1 MNAHSI
7 ARRPDSVSLNCQKR
21 ETLNANSIRFETIT
35 TLERFESLRE
45 EWNALWVRAS
55 GIHNLSFEYCLHS
68 LKEVALP
75 DGAELC
81 SVVAWKGQ
89 QLVLAWPLL
98 REREMLWR
106 SIRALAPDSS
116 VPSDILVEPGPEHNE
131 LFAGAWKLLHS
142 GKRADL
148 LNLPYVRAGTQ
159 LHALASKVRA
169 KGRAEP
175 LEIAVVRRARWTDW
189 ESLRQ
194 SLPSKSRKDLDSCNR
209 RLAKLGRVTVS
220 IVNPAETS
228 GNSLIDYLFDWK
240 KKWAEK
246 TGRQGNFFA
255 PRIRNFAVSLLRDPR
270 TSGQF
275 LLFAL
280 SVDDVPVAVN
290 LVAVEKTCV
299 RGMQAAFDDAYGK
312 YTPGAILLEHVVKWA
327 FDSNR
332 DFDFGA
338 GGGKYKSVWAG
349 ESSYAST
356 DFRMATSQWGKLAFV
371 LADVR
376 RWYRAYKSA
385 PARKGA
391 PVAGSPLRTDLE
403 P

>member
-1 MNAHSI
+1 MN
-7 ARRPDSVSLNCQKR
+7 
-21 ETLNANSIRFETIT
+21 TNSIRFETIT
-35 TLERFESLRE
+35 TLARFESLRD
-45 EWNALWVRAS
+45 EWTALWVRAN

-75 DGAELC
+75 DGAEVFCIVGFEGERL
-81 SVVAWKGQ
+81 VVAW
-89 QLVLAWPLL
+89 ALL

-116 VPSDILVEPGPEHNE
+116 VPSEVLVEQGPEHNE
-131 LFAGAWKLLHS
+131 LIARVWKVLHS
-142 GKRADL
+142 EKRADL
-148 LNLPYVRAGTQ
+148 LNLPYVRAGTE
-159 LHALASKVRA
+159 LHAQASKVRA
-169 KGRAEP
+169 KGRSEP
-175 LEIAVVRRARWTDW
+175 LEIAVVRRARWADW

-194 SLPSKSRKDLDSCNR
+194 SLPTKSRKELDTCNR
-209 RLAKLGRVTVS
+209 RLSKLGSVSVS
-220 IVNPAETS
+220 IVNPAESS
-228 GNSLIDYLFDWK
+228 GDSLIDYLFDWK

-255 PRIRNFAVSLLRDPR
+255 PRIRNFAASLLRDPR

-349 ESSYAST
+349 ESSYACT
-356 DFRMATSQWGKLAFV
+356 DFRIATSQWGKLAFI

-376 RWYRAYKSA
+376 RWYRANKAAPSLKST
-385 PARKGA
+385 PA
-391 PVAGSPLRTDLE
+391 AGNPLRTDLE